1 MTSLVP
7 TMICLAAG
15 ALAGT
20 FGTVAVLRGRIA
32 AARGAADRLRVE
44 LAAAGDAQGRIAE
57 LTAQIS
63 VLRHDLR
70 GILSP
75 ALLAA
80 DRLTGSDDPA
90 IRKSGDIV
98 IRTVERATARLAETR
113 DTKS

>member
-1 MTSLVP
+1 MTSLV
-7 TMICLAAG
+7 TMAISLAAG
-15 ALAGT
+15 ALAGAWVT
-20 FGTVAVLRGRIA
+20 RTQLARRLKAGRDEA
-32 AARGAADRLRVE
+32 ERLRAQ
-44 LAAAGDAQGRIAE
+44 LTASYAAQQRVAE

-80 DRLTGSDDPA
+80 DRLAASSDPA

-113 DTKS
+113 EAKS